1 MYFTSFTEAWHMA
14 GHGPYVWVSY
24 AATLLVIVALVWW
37 PLLKRRQLIEQQ
49 RRIQR
54 INSAS
59 QNSSPSSD
67 RED

>member
-1 MYFTSFTEAWHMA
+1 
-14 GHGPYVWVSY
+14 VSY

-37 PLLKRRQLIEQQ
+37 PLQKRRQLIEQQ